1 MSSNK
6 FNSGSI
12 RIEGQGNAVGN
23 GNRVTYVEK
32 TIINNN
38 NGSGGGNGNGK
49 SKDAGSEVVI
59 VGLIGSAV
67 ALAALSFW
75 FTRYSAVIYDTLI
88 FFSLTNGAFGVMA
101 SLKQFYDDD
110 YLEALRSV
118 FLAAIA
124 LLTYLSVD
132 TASGT
137 IPTDL
142 AEFSKIGTFNSFWCG
157 LSLFGQQV
165 ASQHSIIG
173 TFIMVPLAV
182 LTGLQTWRSATLA
195 MCDAEELP
203 EWAQTVLESA
213 AGWRQ
218 LIAISVICVLCV
230 AGHSRAGDQF
240 WKDHFNSRISFIC
253 PSK

>member
-1 MSSNK
+1 MSSSK
-6 FNSGSI
+6 FSSDSI
-12 RIEGQGNAVGN
+12 RIDGNGNAVGN
-23 GNRVTYVEK
+23 GNRVTYVKK

-38 NGSGGGNGNGK
+38 NGSGSGDDGK
-49 SKDAGSEVVI
+49 GQDAGGALAI
-59 VGLIGSAV
+59 LGFVGGAV

-75 FTRYSAVIYDTLI
+75 FTRYSAVIYGTLI
-88 FFSLTNGAFGVMA
+88 FFSFTNGAFGVMA
-101 SLKQFYDDD
+101 ALKQFYDDD
-110 YLEALRSV
+110 YLEALRS
-118 FLAAIA
+118 FSLAAIA
-124 LLTYLSVD
+124 LLTYLSVGAASD
-132 TASGT
+132 TM
-137 IPTDL
+137 PTDL

-157 LSLFGQQV
+157 LNLFGQQV

-218 LIAISVICVLCV
+218 FIAICVICVLCV